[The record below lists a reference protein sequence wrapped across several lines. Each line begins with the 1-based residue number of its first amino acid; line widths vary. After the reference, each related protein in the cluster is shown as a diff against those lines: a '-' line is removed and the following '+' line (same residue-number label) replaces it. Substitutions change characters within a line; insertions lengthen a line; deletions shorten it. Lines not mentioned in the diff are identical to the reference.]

1 MTSTKG
7 DEELP
12 PLSQSEPE
20 REVKSPEKKGSDL
33 DSSYD
38 SVSSE
43 SSGFLDEAGVPLSKV
58 RSENILSP
66 VSDVPEKSQSREL
79 EEGELSEQ
87 TEEEL
92 ELPTESSEVQV
103 AKGKQKELKPHYLSI
118 GWVIIIPL
126 QYTLEGK
133 NQK

>member
-1 MTSTKG
+1 MTSIKG

-12 PLSQSEPE
+12 PLSQDEPE

-43 SSGFLDEAGVPLSKV
+43 SSGFLDEAGVPLKKIG
-58 RSENILSP
+58 REDILSP

-118 GWVIIIPL
+118 GWVIIFSL
-126 QYTLEGK
+126 QYFFGRT

>member
-12 PLSQSEPE
+12 PLSQDEPE
-20 REVKSPEKKGSDL
+20 REVESPEKKGSDL

-43 SSGFLDEAGVPLSKV
+43 SSGFLDEGGVPLKKIGK
-58 RSENILSP
+58 EDILSHI
-66 VSDVPEKSQSREL
+66 SNIPEKSESREL

-118 GWVIIIPL
+118 GWVIFLMPHNI
-126 QYTLEGK
+126 
-133 NQK
+133 